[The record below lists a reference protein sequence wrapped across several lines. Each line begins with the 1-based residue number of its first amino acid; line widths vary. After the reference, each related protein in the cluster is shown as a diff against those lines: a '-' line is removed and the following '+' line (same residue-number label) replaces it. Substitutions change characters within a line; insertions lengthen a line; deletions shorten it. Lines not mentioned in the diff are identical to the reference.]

1 MKIFRLLG
9 VIAVCSLSLLLSSCY
24 TLRNASIPPG
34 MKTLD
39 VQFFENN
46 SPLVVANL
54 SQNFT
59 EGLKTR
65 IRNQSRLSISRNAD
79 ADATLS
85 GSIIGYTIAP
95 VSIQAVANNVAPIA
109 DANRLT
115 ITVRVKFVYNTAK
128 TPAEKKLS
136 FEETFTNYQDYKG
149 DIGAQEQSLIRTI
162 TDKITEDIFN
172 KAFSNW

>member
-1 MKIFRLLG
+1 MKRFFG

-24 TLRNASIPPG
+24 TLKNVSIPG
-34 MKTLD
+34 DMKTLD

-46 SPLVVANL
+46 APLVVANL

-65 IRNQSRLSISRNAD
+65 IRNQSRLSISRNAE

-128 TPAEKKLS
+128 TPADKKLN

-149 DIGAQEQSLIRTI
+149 DISPQEQNLIKTI